1 MRRNIFFIYGLLGFL
16 LFITTGCQKV
26 IQVDIN
32 SVDKRYVI
40 EGTVTDNNDSYNVII
55 SQTLNISDTN
65 VFKGVGNA
73 LVTISEDGKVPVL
86 LQHKGNGLYRANASG
101 KPGATYQL
109 SVKIGGEV
117 FTASSTMPLKVKL
130 DSLYTTSR
138 VFVGRQRLIA
148 TVEFKDPPGEG
159 NAYRF
164 TQFVDGRKENT
175 IFLTNDKLI
184 DGRNVVYELLIFAG
198 DEASDLKSGDNLRV
212 EMRCIN
218 KDNYDF
224 WYSLTQSGLGQNQS
238 ASPGN
243 PVSNIRGGALGY
255 FSANTFDKKEI
266 YVK

>member
-1 MRRNIFFIYGLLGFL
+1 MNRSAFFVYGFLGLLL
-16 LFITTGCQKV
+16 LVATGCQKV

-32 SVDKRYVI
+32 NVNKKYVI
-40 EGTVTDNNDSYNVII
+40 EGTLTDRDDSYSVIV
-55 SQTLNISDTN
+55 SQTLHISDPN
-65 VFKGVGNA
+65 LFDGVDNA
-73 LVTISEDGKVPVL
+73 IVTIAEAGKAPVL

-117 FTASSTMPLKVKL
+117 FTASSTMPQKVKL

-175 IFLTNDKLI
+175 IFVTNDKLI
-184 DGRNVVYELLIFAG
+184 NGRNVVYELLTFAG
-198 DEASDLKSGDNLRV
+198 DAALDLKRGDNLTV

-218 KDNYDF
+218 KANYDF
-224 WYSLTQSGLGQNQS
+224 WYSLAQSGLGQSQS

-243 PVSNIRGGALGY
+243 PASNIRGGALGY
-255 FSANTFDKKEI
+255 FSANTLDKKDFFI
-266 YVK
+266 K

>member
-1 MRRNIFFIYGLLGFL
+1 MNRNAFFVYSLLGFL
-16 LFITTGCQKV
+16 LLAVTGCQKV

-32 SVDKRYVI
+32 NVNKKYVI
-40 EGTVTDNNDSYNVII
+40 EGTLTDQNDSYSVIV
-55 SQTLNISDTN
+55 SKTLNISDPN
-65 VFKGVGNA
+65 LFEGVDNA
-73 LVTISEDGKVPVL
+73 IVTIAETGKTPVM

-109 SVKIGGEV
+109 SVKVGSEV
-117 FTASSTMPLKVKL
+117 FTARSTMPQKVKL

-138 VFVGRQRLIA
+138 VFVGRERMIA

-164 TQFVDGRKENT
+164 TQLVDGRKENT
-175 IFLTNDKLI
+175 IFVTNDKLI

-198 DEASDLKSGDNLRV
+198 DEASDLKKGDNLSV

-224 WYSLTQSGLGQNQS
+224 WYSLTQSGLGQSQS

-243 PVSNIRGGALGY
+243 PASNIRGGALGY
-255 FSANTFDKKEI
+255 FSANTFDKKDFFI
-266 YVK
+266 K

>member
-1 MRRNIFFIYGLLGFL
+1 MNRYPLFIYGLLSCL

-32 SVDKRYVI
+32 NVHKKYVI
-40 EGTVTDNNDSYNVII
+40 EGTVTDNADSYSVTI
-55 SQTLNISDTN
+55 SKTLNISDPN
-65 VFKGVGNA
+65 LFEGVEDA
-73 LVTISEDGKVPVL
+73 VVTIAENGKTPIV
-86 LQHKGNGLYRANASG
+86 LQHKGNGLYRANAAG
-101 KPGATYQL
+101 KPGATYHL
-109 SVKIGGEV
+109 AVKAGNEI
-117 FTASSTMPLKVKL
+117 FTATSTMPKKVPL

-138 VFVGRQRLIA
+138 VFVGREQLIA

-175 IFLTNDKLI
+175 IFVTNDKLI
-184 DGRNVVYELLIFAG
+184 DGRNVVYELLIFSG
-198 DEASDLKSGDNLRV
+198 NDGSDLKKGDNLRV

-224 WYSLTQSGLGQNQS
+224 WYSLTQSGSGQNQS

>member
-1 MRRNIFFIYGLLGFL
+1 MNRNVFFIYGLFGFL
-16 LFITTGCQKV
+16 LLAVTGCQKV

-32 SVDKRYVI
+32 SVNKKYVI
-40 EGTVTDNNDSYNVII
+40 EGTLTDNDDSYSVIV
-55 SQTLNISDTN
+55 SKTLNVSDLN
-65 VFKGVGNA
+65 VFEGVENA
-73 LVTISEDGKVPVL
+73 FVTIAEVGKAPVL

-109 SVKIGGEV
+109 SVKIGNEV
-117 FTASSTMPLKVKL
+117 FTASSRMPQKVSM

-175 IFLTNDKLI
+175 IFVTNDKLI
-184 DGRNVVYELLIFAG
+184 DGRNVVYELMIFSG
-198 DEASDLKSGDNLRV
+198 DGDSDLKKGDNLRV
-212 EMRCIN
+212 EMRCIS

-243 PVSNIRGGALGY
+243 PASNIRGGALGY
-255 FSANTFDKKEI
+255 FSANTFEKKEI
-266 YVK
+266 YIK